1 MASAVVHN
9 RKRAWVEIPVKDEW
23 LSHYLFA
30 RYVDGARGDSGA
42 YDCWGLVREV
52 RHKIYGKRLLP
63 SCGAIRKTMPREF
76 TKAYEAEA
84 ASMEVCEPE
93 PGAIAAVF
101 TGRLMLHVGV
111 VVELEGRLAVLDI
124 NEKSGARWQRIPA
137 FEAPF
142 SKVVYYRDSPS
153 FPEPN

>member
-1 MASAVVHN
+1 MSTD
-9 RKRAWVEIPVKDEW
+9 AWLND
-23 LSHYLFA
+23 YLFS
-30 RYVDGARGDSGA
+30 RYVDGSRGDGGCF
-42 YDCWGLVREV
+42 DCWGLVREV

-63 SCGAIRKTMPREF
+63 SWGAIRNTMPREF

-84 ASMEVCEPE
+84 ASMEPCAPE

-111 VVELEGRLAVLDI
+111 VVALEGRLAVLDI

-153 FPEPN
+153 IPEPT

>member
-1 MASAVVHN
+1 MTDDWLN
-9 RKRAWVEIPVKDEW
+9 R
-23 LSHYLFA
+23 YLFA
-30 RYVDGARGDSGA
+30 HYVDGARGEDGA
-42 YDCWGLVREV
+42 YDCWALAREV

-63 SCGAIRKTMPREF
+63 SWGHIRNTMPREF
-76 TKAYEAEA
+76 TKAYQAEA
-84 ASMEVCEPE
+84 ASMEPCAPE

-153 FPEPN
+153 ISEPT